1 MNKSKDGSWLEIK
14 VQICKNRKKLIKR
27 RLPMHFFQYRGR
39 ELYAENVAI
48 TELAGKYGTPLFVYS
63 YNTLLRHF
71 RAYTDAFND
80 YPHIICFALK
90 SNSNIA
96 ILRLFA
102 ENGGGADIVS
112 GGELYRALKAGIS
125 PKKIVYA
132 GVGKTEE
139 EIRFALRSKILMFNV
154 ESGDELREINRIAG
168 IMGLK
173 APIALRINPDIDPE
187 THPYIA
193 TGLKKNKFGIPIEDA
208 VEHYRIASKLK
219 NIKILGIHKHIGS
232 QITRIAPF
240 VDALKNIL
248 LLVDKLSTDGLNI
261 QYLDIGGGLGIS
273 YKDEEPPVPQ
283 DLAKNLIPLLK
294 GRKLTLITEPGRSIA
309 GNAGILVTRVLYQ
322 KKGEEKEFVIVD
334 AGMNDLIRPSLYD
347 AYHHILPVLQRK
359 REIILCDVAGPICE
373 SGDFLARGRELRKV
387 EKGEYLA
394 VMGAGAYGFTMS
406 SNYNSR
412 PRAAEVLVRGN
423 EHFLIR
429 SRETYRDLIRNEKI
443 PGFLR

>member
-1 MNKSKDGSWLEIK
+1 
-14 VQICKNRKKLIKR
+14 
-27 RLPMHFFQYRGR
+27 MHFFQYRGR
-39 ELYAENVAI
+39 ELYAEDVAI

-112 GGELYRALKAGIS
+112 GGELYRALEAGIS

-322 KKGEEKEFVIVD
+322 KKGENKEFVIVD

-347 AYHHILPVLQRK
+347 AYHHILPVLQKK
-359 REIILCDVAGPICE
+359 REVILCDVVGPICE
-373 SGDFLARGRELRKV
+373 SGDFLAKERKLRKV

>member
-1 MNKSKDGSWLEIK
+1 
-14 VQICKNRKKLIKR
+14 
-27 RLPMHFFQYRGR
+27 MHFFTYRGR
-39 ELYAENVAI
+39 ELFAEDVAI
-48 TELAGKYGTPLFVYS
+48 ASLAREYGTPLYIYS
-63 YNTLLRHF
+63 YHTLLRHF
-71 RAYTDAFND
+71 RAYTDAFRN

-90 SNSNIA
+90 ANSNMA

-102 ENGGGADIVS
+102 KNGGGADIVS

-168 IMGLK
+168 IMRVK

-219 NIKILGIHKHIGS
+219 NITILGIHKHIGS
-232 QITRIAPF
+232 QITKISPF

-248 LLVDKLSTDGLNI
+248 LLIDRLSSNGLNI
-261 QYLDIGGGLGIS
+261 QYLDAGGGLGIS
-273 YKDEEPPVPQ
+273 YKDEEPPVPK
-283 DLAKNLIPLLK
+283 DLARNLIPLLN

-334 AGMNDLIRPSLYD
+334 AGMNDLIRPSLYG
-347 AYHHILPVLQRK
+347 AYHTILPVVKRM

-394 VMGAGAYGFTMS
+394 VMGAGAYGFSMS

-412 PRAAEVLVRGN
+412 PRSAEVLVKGK
-423 EHFLIR
+423 EHFLIK
-429 SRETYRDLIRNEKI
+429 SRETYRDLIRNERI
-443 PGFLR
+443 PEILR